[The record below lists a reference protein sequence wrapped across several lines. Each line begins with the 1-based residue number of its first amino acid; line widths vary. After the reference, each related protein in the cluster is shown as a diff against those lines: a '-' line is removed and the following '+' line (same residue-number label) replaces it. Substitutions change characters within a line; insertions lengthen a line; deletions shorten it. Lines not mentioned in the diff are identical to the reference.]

1 MNVSQYTKEFS
12 YNIQLAYPVIL
23 GMLGHTLIGI
33 VDNYMV
39 GNLGSTELAAVSL
52 GNSFIFLALAI
63 GMGFSTAIT
72 PLTAEADAEKNDKK
86 IRTTFHHGLLLCTIL
101 GVSLFMLTVLS
112 KQLMYFMDQPQAVVE
127 LAGPYIDWVAFSLIP
142 VVMYQGYKQFADGL
156 SLTKYSMYSI
166 ILANVVHVF
175 FNYVLIYGFWIFPK
189 LGVIGAALGTVIS
202 RIMMVVFMHY
212 LMKHNVV
219 MKKYF
224 KNFTFK
230 EIKKSIVKKII
241 GLGFPSAMQM
251 LFEVTLFTAAI
262 WLSGSLGKNSQAAN
276 QIALILASSTFMV
289 AMGMSVTAM
298 IRVSHSKGVADYKNL
313 IVVARSI
320 FLLAVMIE
328 AFFAFIFVVFHNF
341 LPHLFL
347 NMNDPA
353 QVLDNKEIILITS
366 KLLLIAAI
374 FQISDGIQVVVLGAL
389 RGLQDVKI
397 PMYITFVA
405 YWVIGFPI
413 SFYLGKYTDLKAVGV
428 WIGLLAGLTAA
439 ALFLYIRFA
448 RLTKKLVL
456 ENPQVE
462 I

>member
-1 MNVSQYTKEFS
+1 MNIEQYTKEFS
-12 YNIQLAYPVIL
+12 YNIKLAYPVIL

-52 GNSFIFLALAI
+52 GNSFIFLALSI
-63 GMGFSTAIT
+63 GIGFSTAIT

-101 GVSLFMLTVLS
+101 GVSLFILTVLS
-112 KQLMYFMDQPQAVVE
+112 KQLMYFMNQPPAVVA
-127 LAGPYIDWVAFSLIP
+127 LAAPYIDWVAFSLIP

-189 LGVIGAALGTVIS
+189 LGVVGAALGTVIS

-212 LMKHNVV
+212 LMKHNVI
-219 MKKYF
+219 MKQYF

-262 WLSGSLGKNSQAAN
+262 WLSGTLGKNSQAAN

-289 AMGMSVTAM
+289 AMGLSVTAM
-298 IRVSHSKGVADYKNL
+298 IRVSHSKGLADYKGL
-313 IVVARSI
+313 IIVARSI

-328 AFFAFIFVVFHNF
+328 AFFACIFVVFHNF

-353 QVLDNKEIILITS
+353 QVLDNREIIFITS

-389 RGLQDVKI
+389 RGLQDVKV

-405 YWVIGFPI
+405 YWIVGFPI

-456 ENPQVE
+456 ENSGK
-462 I
+462 